1 MEAHNKSGPYCKTV
15 CSKTVLQIAYIA
27 QRERER
33 KIAEYSVMTD
43 YVFVVTVTKPGATQ
57 LSLCSGRD
65 SETNLNHLVRGK
77 SNMNLTSVQVGS
89 LAGHLGRFPTTFS

>member
-1 MEAHNKSGPYCKTV
+1 MEAHNKSSPYRKTV
-15 CSKTVLQIAYIA
+15 CTNTVLQIAYIA
-27 QRERER
+27 QRERDG
-33 KIAEYSVMTD
+33 KIAEYSIMTD

-65 SETNLNHLVRGK
+65 AEKNLNHVVRGK
-77 SNMNLTSVQVGS
+77 NNMTLTSVQVGS